1 MRVCVSVYV
10 WVLSAAHVLR
20 LIWNWRL
27 VRVGGANCPQFMGD
41 KFILLYIYIYH
52 YYIYI
57 DDRYRQIDKNIYM
70 YIYIYKHT
78 YNPPKKN
85 RNVFYHSFGLI
96 YCFIFFGWY
105 YVYIYMCVCVYAQ
118 LYADSS
124 SSCGKSAS
132 NPHFWLLW
140 CVSHA
145 FWLPFLVF
153 VVSRCFK
160 GLGLRYLSISFY
172 YPLVI

>member
-1 MRVCVSVYV
+1 MSSSFICLTSNSLRASSWMKHPAIELARLMMVWTQDMIRDMPIYFITKTFEEWNCFSMLMMLCFQVSYV
-10 WVLSAAHVLR
+10 NI
-20 LIWNWRL
+20 LIFDS
-27 VRVGGANCPQFMGD
+27 V
-41 KFILLYIYIYH
+41 
-52 YYIYI
+52 
-57 DDRYRQIDKNIYM
+57 
-70 YIYIYKHT
+70 
-78 YNPPKKN
+78 
-85 RNVFYHSFGLI
+85 
-96 YCFIFFGWY
+96 Y